1 MESVNWQILYIFTAQ
16 YGMRSLSKFISNW
29 MSKSASPVH
38 ADEQSAYAIEQDL
51 YFTP

>member
-1 MESVNWQILYIFTAQ
+1 
-16 YGMRSLSKFISNW
+16 